1 MGQLVSN
8 ARAPIFNSRRQQ
20 NPPNAAVALDSVF
33 SNRPISV
40 AYVRSD
46 TSRSHSHSRR
56 RSVLRRPARSEA
68 PSRRTSASH
77 RSRRFSIF
85 LARPV
90 YPTLR
95 RAGPSIV
102 VCISLTRAIFF
113 TFTNDLFLQHSNF
126 ATPLS
131 EDASYGNDNVSRYCD
146 VCSEHINIDLHIVRI
161 ILIPRICLFLSYRT
175 AA

>member
-46 TSRSHSHSRR
+46 TTSRSHSHSRR

-68 PSRRTSASH
+68 ASRRTSASH

-102 VCISLTRAIFF
+102 VCISLTRAIFSHILTICF
-113 TFTNDLFLQHSNF
+113 CSTPTLRHPYPKMRATGMTTTHAIVMF
-126 ATPLS
+126 A
-131 EDASYGNDNVSRYCD
+131 V
-146 VCSEHINIDLHIVRI
+146 I
-161 ILIPRICLFLSYRT
+161 IST
-175 AA
+175 

>member
-46 TSRSHSHSRR
+46 TTSRSHSHSRR

-102 VCISLTRAIFF
+102 VCISFTQAI
-113 TFTNDLFLQHSNF
+113 TYTNELVLQHSNF

-131 EDASYGNDNVSRYCD
+131 EDASYGNDVSRYCD
-146 VCSEHINIDLHIVRI
+146 VCSELINIDLHIVRI
-161 ILIPRICLFLSYRT
+161 ILTPQLCLFLSYRT